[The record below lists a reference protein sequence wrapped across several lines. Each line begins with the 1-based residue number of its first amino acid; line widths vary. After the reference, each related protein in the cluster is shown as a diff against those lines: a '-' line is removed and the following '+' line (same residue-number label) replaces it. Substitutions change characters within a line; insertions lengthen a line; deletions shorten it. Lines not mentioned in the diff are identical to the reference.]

1 MIQAQ
6 EKQNPITMEIV
17 TDPVEL
23 AKARELDARF
33 ELNWDWFNSHAA
45 EIYQQYRGKCLCV
58 AGQESEAN
66 RCRY

>member
-23 AKARELDARF
+23 VQARELDARF
-33 ELNWDWFNSHAA
+33 ELN
-45 EIYQQYRGKCLCV
+45 
-58 AGQESEAN
+58 
-66 RCRY
+66 